1 MLMTLL
7 LCLVTVVFSQDT
19 TYDDD
24 NDCQFQLV
32 SHGLNLTCFGKYLA
46 LRHDVDHLLQQ
57 QGALVLEDR
66 HSFSQGKLEDE
77 LSKEFKMLADH
88 VDTLELR
95 GNNFTEQYHREK
107 KESEQKLMDLLT
119 NLTTNHETEVHCQSL
134 IINITH
140 QYLQQRHEARNL
152 KTHLINRASQHEK
165 EIKTLISG
173 LMQNLTDGYERESKE
188 HLLTQQMQIEAMQ
201 SFQYILHNQTI
212 QHEKESKSRLSE
224 LIGNVTEGYES
235 ENKQLQQKL
244 QQQAIAMRDFQNL
257 LNQSA
262 QHEKEI
268 NSLQSE
274 LVWNLTHHDQKEK
287 ELIEETE
294 WLHEAVIHLQN
305 QVNNQIDPQ
314 LKDLHYLHSNI
325 TNYLKRNKDELLED
339 FSQQQIAIGNLQEQ
353 VNNQDNQH
361 ITLIQSFQSE
371 LKRNLT
377 HHIQKENVYQIEN
390 IKQQDAALQSLKD
403 HVGNQT
409 TQLDR
414 NITFVHSELKRL
426 ADHLNS
432 EREEHLQES
441 KEQQTAVKNLLNSQN
456 NETLQHKKE
465 VQAFCSEL
473 KSNLTEYYEGENNKV
488 LQESKKHYLAM
499 QNMQVQFTNQTIQL
513 DNEISNF
520 QSSLTKLEDHHNKTL
535 DNMKNQFRKEL
546 EKQLELHRNLTHH
559 IQNEN
564 VYQIENIK
572 QQDAALQSLKD
583 HVGNQ
588 TTQLD
593 RNITFVH
600 SELKKLA
607 DHLNSEM
614 EEHLQESKEQQTA
627 VKNLL
632 NSQNNE
638 TLQHK
643 KEVQAFCSELK
654 SNLTEYYEG
663 ENNKALQESKKHY
676 LAMQNVQVQFT
687 NETIQLDKEIAN
699 FQSSLTKL
707 EDHHNKTLDYM
718 QNQFRKELE
727 KHKRHI
733 DTLTI
738 LNRNLTEEIVQNQI
752 KNISELYERK
762 FQQLFLQLTQ
772 QGTSIT
778 SLNGIMANFTRYDKN
793 QIWTM
798 PFEIDEERRQRE
810 RNDSAIRT
818 EVNAIKNG
826 NLSIT
831 CIFCIL
837 KGL

>member
-1 MLMTLL
+1 MMLMTLL
-7 LCLVTVVFSQDT
+7 LCLVTVVFSQET

-77 LSKEFKMLADH
+77 LWKEFKMLADH

-107 KESEQKLMDLLT
+107 NESEQKLMDLLT
-119 NLTTNHETEVHCQSL
+119 NLTTNHETEIHCQSL

-152 KTHLINRASQHEK
+152 KTHLINRAIQHEN
-165 EIKTLISG
+165 EIQTLISG

-188 HLLTQQMQIEAMQ
+188 HLLTLQMQIEAMQ

-224 LIGNVTEGYES
+224 LRGNVTEGYES

-274 LVWNLTHHDQKEK
+274 LVWNLTHHDQKEN

-325 TNYLKRNKDELLED
+325 TNYLKRNKEELLED

-353 VNNQDNQH
+353 VHNQDNQH

-377 HHIQKENVYQIEN
+377 YHIQKENVYQIEN
-390 IKQQDAALQSLKD
+390 IKQQDAAIQSLMY
-403 HVGNQT
+403 HVNNQT

-414 NITFVHSELKRL
+414 NITFFHSELKKL
-426 ADHLNS
+426 ADHFNS

-441 KEQQTAVKNLLNSQN
+441 KEQQTAVKNLLNRQN

-473 KSNLTEYYEGENNKV
+473 KSNLTNYYEGENNKA

-535 DNMKNQFRKEL
+535 DDMKNQFR
-546 EKQLELHRNLTHH
+546 R
-559 IQNEN
+559 
-564 VYQIENIK
+564 
-572 QQDAALQSLKD
+572 
-583 HVGNQ
+583 
-588 TTQLD
+588 
-593 RNITFVH
+593 
-600 SELKKLA
+600 
-607 DHLNSEM
+607 
-614 EEHLQESKEQQTA
+614 
-627 VKNLL
+627 
-632 NSQNNE
+632 
-638 TLQHK
+638 
-643 KEVQAFCSELK
+643 
-654 SNLTEYYEG
+654 
-663 ENNKALQESKKHY
+663 
-676 LAMQNVQVQFT
+676 
-687 NETIQLDKEIAN
+687 
-699 FQSSLTKL
+699 
-707 EDHHNKTLDYM
+707 
-718 QNQFRKELE
+718 ELE

-738 LNRNLTEEIVQNQI
+738 LNRNLTEEIGQNKKHVQNQI
-752 KNISELYERK
+752 NNISELYERK

-772 QGTSIT
+772 QGTSLR
-778 SLNGIMANFTRYDKN
+778 SLNGIMANFTRYDEN
-793 QIWTM
+793 QIWTVR
-798 PFEIDEERRQRE
+798 FEIGEERRQRE
-810 RNDSAIRT
+810 GNDSAIRT
-818 EVNAIKNG
+818 EVHRIING
-826 NLSIT
+826 NLSII
-831 CIFCIL
+831 CIFCIINSL
-837 KGL
+837 